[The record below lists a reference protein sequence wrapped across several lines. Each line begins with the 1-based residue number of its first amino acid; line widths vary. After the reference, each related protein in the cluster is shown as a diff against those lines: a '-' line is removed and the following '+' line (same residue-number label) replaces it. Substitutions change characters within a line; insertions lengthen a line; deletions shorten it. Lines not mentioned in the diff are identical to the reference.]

1 MLLTDVGARVPFTRC
16 DPFFQ
21 TTPNAIDAD
30 VKVFARKLGGLAVSF
45 VPVKP
50 LPDAET
56 GFCHRNVAECVNLY
70 GGQCASGYA
79 FWANRLFLM
88 AEAHSVWSTPT
99 GQLIDPTPTA
109 EGETRVCFA
118 LDPSLTEAC
127 DAPRPPPNRAM
138 SIVDNADPA
147 EVALAIDR
155 LSPARLEYE
164 KRRADRA
171 GLDLETYLAKKIGRT
186 ALSAAVDDF
195 IAASQA
201 RDLLVTPT
209 SARFLSHDP
218 HAFRSA
224 QLKVCQLE
232 DRIRRLLKKTKGETS
247 KLVPSARTPADTASF
262 RHSADDPTGDAA
274 TGPGA
279 AAATGASGFDG
290 LIEALLDPSFDMV
303 AVDLGQSGPKVLFAG
318 RLDRGA
324 PSQNVAADPSAK
336 ASIEKF
342 AQLIKSRLGNDE
354 NEPEGPT
361 GAVRPL
367 S

>member
-1 MLLTDVGARVPFTRC
+1 MLLSDVGGRVPFTRD

-21 TTPNAIDAD
+21 TTPDAIDAD
-30 VKVFARKLGGLAVSF
+30 VEAFARKLGGLAVSF
-45 VPVKP
+45 IPVMP

-56 GFCHRNVAECVNLY
+56 GFCHRNVAECVDRY
-70 GGQCASGYA
+70 GGHCATGYA
-79 FWANRLFLM
+79 LWANRLFLM
-88 AEAHSVWSTPT
+88 AESHSVWSTPT
-99 GQLIDPTPTA
+99 GELIDPTPTA

-118 LDPSLTEAC
+118 LDPFLTASY

-171 GLDLETYLAKKIGRT
+171 GLDLETHLAKKIGRT
-186 ALSAAVDDF
+186 ALSTAVDDF

-232 DRIRRLLKKTKGETS
+232 VRIRRLLEKTEEEKS
-247 KLVPSARTPADTASF
+247 RLVPSGRTPADAASF
-262 RHSADDPTGDAA
+262 RHSADPTDDAA
-274 TGPGA
+274 AGA
-279 AAATGASGFDG
+279 GSGAATGASGFDS
-290 LIEALLDPSFDMV
+290 LIEALLNPSFDMV
-303 AVDLGQSGPKVLFAG
+303 AFDLAQSGPNLLFAG

-324 PSQNVAADPSAK
+324 PSMNVAADPSAK
-336 ASIEKF
+336 EPFEKF
-342 AQLIKSRLGNDE
+342 APLIKSRLGDDGE
-354 NEPEGPT
+354 
-361 GAVRPL
+361 
-367 S
+367 